1 MSTQSPSTSL
11 FNRFLNN
18 IERTG
23 NKLPDPAILFF
34 YLMVFVWI
42 LSAILSPIDFGEV
55 HPLTG
60 AELSVNN
67 LLTGSALANF
77 FATMVGTF
85 TSFAPL
91 GIVLVAML
99 GVGVAEN
106 SGWIDAGLKKLLNV
120 TPQFLLTPMLILI
133 C

>member
-1 MSTQSPSTSL
+1 
-11 FNRFLNN
+11 
-18 IERTG
+18 
-23 NKLPDPAILFF
+23 
-34 YLMVFVWI
+34 MVFVWV
-42 LSAILSPIDFGEV
+42 LSALLAPIDFGEV

-60 AELSVNN
+60 DELRVNN
-67 LLTGSALANF
+67 LLTGTALANF

-85 TSFAPL
+85 TGFAPL

-106 SGWIDAGLKKLLNV
+106 SGWIDAGLKS
-120 TPQFLLTPMLILI
+120 